1 MDEELKDEGILI
13 DGKEAKRQFLEEL
26 RSKNEEESRKE
37 EEEKNN
43 QNNEDEEEKK
53 KQFLEEVRKNLEDKK
68 VEGKKISEDDNLKIE
83 NKDIVD
89 NNDDS
94 KTEKSEGKVENDD
107 QSSSEEIS
115 EDKVSEDKVS
125 EENKEENVDTAL
137 VSSDNTE
144 NKGKNLLDGTAK
156 ASLID
161 TALTAVVSVF
171 GVYIFDLILRI
182 FGYYVVD
189 FKGVYIILFLIILV
203 LYPII
208 MHHSK
213 QGKTLGQKI
222 GKMEVKEREE

>member
-1 MDEELKDEGILI
+1 MVDEELKDEGILI

-26 RSKNEEESRKE
+26 RSKNEEESRKA

-43 QNNEDEEEKK
+43 QNNDDEEEK
-53 KQFLEEVRKNLEDKK
+53 KQFLEEVRKNVENKKVEDKK
-68 VEGKKISEDDNLKIE
+68 TNEDYNLDVED
-83 NKDIVD
+83 KDIVD
-89 NNDDS
+89 NDDES
-94 KTEKSEGKVENDD
+94 KGETSEGKVDNDD
-107 QSSSEEIS
+107 QGNSEIS
-115 EDKVSEDKVS
+115 EDKASEK
-125 EENKEENVDTAL
+125 NKEENVDIAL
-137 VSSDNTE
+137 VGSDSTE
-144 NKGKNLLDGTAK
+144 KKGKNFFDGTAK
-156 ASLID
+156 ASLTD
-161 TALTAVVSVF
+161 TALTAVVSVL
-171 GVYIFDLILRI
+171 GVYIFDLLLRI